1 MLFLD
6 TFISE
11 VDGLEQFDKQFRGYN
26 IEEVN
31 KRIDELK
38 QEIEKQKKTIQ
49 SMEEEMTELKEQNT
63 LLTKQISVHE
73 KTNEEIARLA
83 LKEASELIEKA
94 KRNANMILKESMEY
108 VRGLSKDMDTFKQ
121 EAIDFRTNVVKMS
134 KEMLETIDKSEIFSL
149 IKEEQENKYND
160 KDSL

>member
-1 MLFLD
+1 MD

-11 VDGLEQFDKQFRGYN
+11 VERLEQFDKQFRGYK
-26 IEEVN
+26 IVEVN
-31 KRIDELK
+31 DRIQELK
-38 QEIEKQKKTIQ
+38 QEIEKQKERIQ

-121 EAIDFRTNVVKMS
+121 EAIDFRANVVKMS
-134 KEMLETIDKSEIFSL
+134 EEMLETIDKSEIFSL

>member
-1 MLFLD
+1 MD

-11 VDGLEQFDKQFRGYN
+11 VERLEQFDKQFRGYN
-26 IEEVN
+26 IVEVN
-31 KRIDELK
+31 DRIQELK
-38 QEIEKQKKTIQ
+38 QEIEKQKEVIQ
-49 SMEEEMTELKEQNT
+49 SME
-63 LLTKQISVHE
+63 
-73 KTNEEIARLA
+73 EEIARLA

-121 EAIDFRTNVVKMS
+121 EAIDFRANVVKMS

>member
-1 MLFLD
+1 M
-6 TFISE
+6 
-11 VDGLEQFDKQFRGYN
+11 EQFDKQFRGYN
-26 IEEVN
+26 KAEVDD
-31 KRIDELK
+31 RIQELK
-38 QEIEKQKKTIQ
+38 QEIDKQKALIQ
-49 SMEEEMTELKEQNT
+49 SMKEEMTDLKEQNT

>member
-1 MLFLD
+1 MD

-11 VDGLEQFDKQFRGYN
+11 VEGLEQFDKQFRGYN
-26 IEEVN
+26 IAEVN
-31 KRIDELK
+31 NRIQELK
-38 QEIEKQKKTIQ
+38 QEIEKQKEVIQ
-49 SMEEEMTELKEQNT
+49 SMEEEMTDLKEQNT
-63 LLTKQISVHE
+63 LLTKKISVHE

-121 EAIDFRTNVVKMS
+121 EAIDFRSNVVKMS

>member
-1 MLFLD
+1 MD

-11 VDGLEQFDKQFRGYN
+11 VEGLEQFDKQFRGYN
-26 IEEVN
+26 IAEVN
-31 KRIDELK
+31 NRIQELK
-38 QEIEKQKKTIQ
+38 QEIEKQKEKIQ

-63 LLTKQISVHE
+63 LLTKKISVHE

-121 EAIDFRTNVVKMS
+121 EAIDFRANVVKMS
-134 KEMLETIDKSEIFSL
+134 EEMLETIDKSEIFSL

>member
-1 MLFLD
+1 MD

-11 VDGLEQFDKQFRGYN
+11 VERLEQFDKQFRGYN
-26 IEEVN
+26 IVEVN
-31 KRIDELK
+31 DRIQELK
-38 QEIEKQKKTIQ
+38 QEIEKQKEVIQ
-49 SMEEEMTELKEQNT
+49 SMKEEMTDLKEQNT
-63 LLTKQISVHE
+63 LLTKKISVHE

-121 EAIDFRTNVVKMS
+121 EAIDFRANVVKMS

>member
-1 MLFLD
+1 M
-6 TFISE
+6 
-11 VDGLEQFDKQFRGYN
+11 EQFDKQFRGYN

-31 KRIDELK
+31 DRILELK
-38 QEIEKQKKTIQ
+38 QEIATQKELIQ
-49 SMEEEMTELKEQNT
+49 TMEEEMSELKQQNT

-83 LKEASELIEKA
+83 LKEASELIGKA

-121 EAIDFRTNVVKMS
+121 EAIDFRANVVKMS
-134 KEMLETIDKSEIFSL
+134 EEMLETIDKSEIFSL
-149 IKEEQENKYND
+149 IKEEKENKYHD
-160 KDSL
+160 GDRL

>member
-1 MLFLD
+1 MD

-11 VDGLEQFDKQFRGYN
+11 VERLEQFDKQFRGYN
-26 IEEVN
+26 IVEVN
-31 KRIDELK
+31 DRIQELK
-38 QEIEKQKKTIQ
+38 QEIEKQKERIQ

-121 EAIDFRTNVVKMS
+121 EAIDFRANVVKMS

>member
-1 MLFLD
+1 M
-6 TFISE
+6 
-11 VDGLEQFDKQFRGYN
+11 EQFDKQFRGYN
-26 IEEVN
+26 IAEVN
-31 KRIDELK
+31 DRIQELK
-38 QEIEKQKKTIQ
+38 QEIEKQKSVIQ
-49 SMEEEMTELKEQNT
+49 SMENELTDLKEQNT

-83 LKEASELIEKA
+83 LKEASDLIEKA

-121 EAIDFRTNVVKMS
+121 EAIDFRANVVKMS

-160 KDSL
+160 KDRL

>member
-1 MLFLD
+1 M
-6 TFISE
+6 SE
-11 VDGLEQFDKQFRGYN
+11 FKKQFRGYSVQQVDSK
-26 IEEVN
+26 IDDYQAELASLKQQVASLT
-31 KRIDELK
+31 DELDHV
-38 QEIEKQKKTIQ
+38 
-49 SMEEEMTELKEQNT
+49 KEQNS
-63 LLTKQISVHE
+63 LLQHRVNITE

-121 EAIDFRTNVVKMS
+121 EAIDFRANVVKMS
-134 KEMLETIDKSEIFSL
+134 EEMLETIDKSEIFSL